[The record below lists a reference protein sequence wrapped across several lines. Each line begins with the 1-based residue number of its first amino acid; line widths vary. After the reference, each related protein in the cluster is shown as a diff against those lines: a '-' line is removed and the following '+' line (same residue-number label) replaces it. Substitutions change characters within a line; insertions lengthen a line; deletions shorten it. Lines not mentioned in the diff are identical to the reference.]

1 MDAIAFVLGGLF
13 PTGILTAL
21 LVWSMGRIT
30 QSAPSNRPAIRAA
43 VANGSSLILCMLI
56 VGFALDDGG
65 LQALKAAFLAYFFP
79 QAFWSVVWFFVLK
92 GRSSAAV
99 KALRAT

>member
-13 PTGILTAL
+13 PTGILAAL

-30 QSAPSNRPAIRAA
+30 QSAPAIRAS

-65 LQALKAAFLAYFFP
+65 LQALEAAFLAYFFP